1 MLPPATPKPRA
12 NRQISVHPAN
22 HRLTNDLENARK
34 PAKAL
39 SAPVA
44 SRKASGKLT
53 PTLLHASGYESLYFP
68 AENLLTG
75 QKRNAF
81 IAGISETAMD
91 TAERL
96 RRERNLNTKGV
107 RTLARP
113 SLLTPIEEQSGTS
126 SIRSSRIQS
135 ALDKDGDSVMEG
147 DEESE
152 EESEDES

>member
-1 MLPPATPKPRA
+1 
-12 NRQISVHPAN
+12 
-22 HRLTNDLENARK
+22 
-34 PAKAL
+34 
-39 SAPVA
+39 
-44 SRKASGKLT
+44 LT

-68 AENLLTG
+68 ADNLLTG